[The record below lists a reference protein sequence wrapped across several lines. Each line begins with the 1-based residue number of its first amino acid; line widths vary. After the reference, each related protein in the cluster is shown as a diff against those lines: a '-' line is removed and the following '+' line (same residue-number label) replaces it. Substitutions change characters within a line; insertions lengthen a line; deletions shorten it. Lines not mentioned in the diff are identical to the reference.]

1 MLWLVQKIMVIKFR
15 YNNIDL
21 EENIKTPIRIT
32 VETLWAAYFISF
44 DKNSVRLI
52 F

>member
-21 EENIKTPIRIT
+21 QENIKTPIGIT
-32 VETLWAAYFISF
+32 VKTVIVAYFISF